1 MNLHE
6 EVCFTS
12 FSVYILIYIYYS
24 LLHDN
29 PKSVS
34 TGNKCVQEGACTYI
48 LKGIISCS
56 KSDVELS
63 LQLSLAIMRDSDLV
77 LVVAIFAEVLL

>member
-34 TGNKCVQEGACTYI
+34 TGNNVFKN
-48 LKGIISCS
+48 
-56 KSDVELS
+56 
-63 LQLSLAIMRDSDLV
+63 
-77 LVVAIFAEVLL
+77 LL

>member
-34 TGNKCVQEGACTYI
+34 TGNKCVQELVIRSMHYI
-48 LKGIISCS
+48 SQGHHF
-56 KSDVELS
+56 
-63 LQLSLAIMRDSDLV
+63 LQHERCRT
-77 LVVAIFAEVLL
+77 VAATFFTGHNA

>member
-34 TGNKCVQEGACTYI
+34 TGNKCVQE
-48 LKGIISCS
+48 
-56 KSDVELS
+56 
-63 LQLSLAIMRDSDLV
+63 
-77 LVVAIFAEVLL
+77 LVVIRSMHLHSQGHHFLRHERCRTLAATFTGHNA